1 MAISSVDSKAGTN
14 AATGIGTIT
23 DANTA
28 SDHMKA
34 ALKNK
39 DYMEFISLYK
49 EKMRDDIDNGTA
61 EPSFQTGSQTFTDR
75 QWDRLLENFDSAQ
88 DDIKKAVKEQGNKLK
103 EEADESRKLSKEL
116 NEKILK
122 ELLQKQEDDRKLT
135 LLTSELL
142 KAVYPV
148 SPEDAMLGAVPRMYI
163 TAVSEDGIRCISQD
177 SEEYDWEL
185 LFANS
190 IQYRQAMD
198 IIDWAS
204 EEMDNYLFAANEN
217 FWQDYLGGNIDIEAF
232 KDFLATTNN
241 GIPDYVI
248 GDEYNMRID
257 ESKIKWAQYMN

>member
-1 MAISSVDSKAGTN
+1 MAISSVDSKSGT
-14 AATGIGTIT
+14 GTIT
-23 DANTA
+23 GADTA
-28 SDHMKA
+28 SDPMKA
-34 ALKNK
+34 ALNNR

-49 EKMRDDIDNGTA
+49 EKMRDDIDNGVV

-88 DDIKKAVKEQGNKLK
+88 EDIKEAVEEQGNKLK
-103 EEADESRKLSKEL
+103 EEADEARKLSKEL

-122 ELLQKQEDDRKLT
+122 KLLQKQEDDRRLT

-142 KAVYPV
+142 RAVYPV
-148 SPEDAMLGAVPRMYI
+148 SPENAVSGAVPRMYI
-163 TAVSEDGIRCISQD
+163 TAVSEDGIRCISQN

-185 LFANS
+185 SFANS

-204 EEMDNYLFAANEN
+204 EEMDNYLFAAHEN
-217 FWQDYLGGNIDIEAF
+217 FWQDYLGGNIDIDAF

-241 GIPDYVI
+241 GVPDYGI
-248 GDEYNMRID
+248 GDGYNMRVD
-257 ESKIKWAQYMN
+257 ESKVKWAQYMN